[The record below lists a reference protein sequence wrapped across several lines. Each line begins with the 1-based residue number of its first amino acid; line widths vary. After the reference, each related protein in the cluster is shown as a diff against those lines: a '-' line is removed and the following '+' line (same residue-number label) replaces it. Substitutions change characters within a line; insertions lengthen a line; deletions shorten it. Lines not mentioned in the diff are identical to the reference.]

1 MSLSERLTALG
12 GDISFIGYGK
22 SNRAA
27 LAYLRAIGAVNDL
40 TLRQAGGD
48 VPPGIFRRAFVGE
61 GYLSNLT
68 ERAYII
74 SPGVRRDALYA
85 GAPEGA
91 LVTSEIE
98 LFDDA
103 AAGDIFAVTGS
114 DGKSTVTT
122 LISLLIA
129 KHYRRVDAV
138 GNIGRPA
145 LTALCT
151 EAGAAYALELS
162 SFQLMYHAP
171 RSYAACLTG
180 ISENHLN
187 WHLDMRE
194 YIAAKRRI
202 FSRTER
208 AVIGLDC
215 GECREIAKEIH
226 PFAVFSAELSDAE
239 TARYGAEVCVRAD
252 GERIYINGRAVYD
265 LRRAALPGGYNVK
278 NMCAAVAMTAGIA
291 DEGDF
296 SRVFDSFPGLR
307 HRREYIGEC
316 LGVGFYDSS
325 IDSTP
330 ARCESTLESFPR
342 GVVPILGGRG
352 KNLSYDTLGRSLA
365 KCAAGV
371 VLIGENRGE
380 IAAALS
386 GLDIPTVAAGSMT
399 EAVEAAFRL
408 ALRYGGGSPTV
419 LLSPASTSF
428 DMYENFERRGDD
440 FRACA
445 IKIIKS
451 KDTAGLT
458 DYRPPTAG

>member
-1 MSLSERLTALG
+1 MSLSERILAID
-12 GDISFIGYGK
+12 GDISFVGYGK

-27 LAYLRAIGAVNDL
+27 LAYLRALGAGNDL
-40 TLRQAGGD
+40 TLRQTGGE
-48 VPPGIFRRAFVGE
+48 VPPGIFRRAFVGG

-68 ERAYII
+68 ERAYIV

-85 GAPEGA
+85 SAPAGA
-91 LVTSEIE
+91 LITSEIE

-129 KHYRRVDAV
+129 RHYRRVDAV
-138 GNIGRPA
+138 GNIGRAA
-145 LTALCT
+145 LTALCA

-171 RSYAACLTG
+171 KSYAACLTG

-187 WHLDMRE
+187 WHRDMRE

-226 PFAVFSAELSDAE
+226 PLAVFSAELSDAE
-239 TARYGAEVCVRAD
+239 ITRYGAEICVRAD
-252 GERIYINGRAVYD
+252 GEKIYVNGREVYD
-265 LRRAALPGGYNVK
+265 LRRAALHGRYNVK
-278 NMCAAVAMTAGIA
+278 NMCAAVAMTAGVA
-291 DEGDF
+291 DDF
-296 SRVFDSFPGLR
+296 DFARVFDSFPGLR
-307 HRREYIGEC
+307 HRREYIGKC
-316 LGVGFYDSS
+316 LGVSFYDSS

-330 ARCESTLESFPR
+330 ARCVSTLESFSR
-342 GVVPILGGRG
+342 GVIPILGGRG
-352 KNLSYDTLGRSLA
+352 KRLSYDALGSA
-365 KCAAGV
+365 VGKCAAGV
-371 VLIGENRGE
+371 VLIGENRDE

-386 GLDIPTVAAGSMT
+386 GLGIPVISAGSMA
-399 EAVEAAFRL
+399 EAVDTAFRL
-408 ALRYGGGSPTV
+408 ALRYGGDSPTV

-440 FRACA
+440 FCACVMR
-445 IKIIKS
+445 IIKNT
-451 KDTAGLT
+451 DAAGLT